1 MRVSGEEL
9 VQTRWIGLGHESR
22 RRRRNLA
29 MENAM
34 VGFDIVVL
42 DFWGLDGVGCCDDVL
57 IVKFHH
63 TLSSRFG

>member
-22 RRRRNLA
+22 RRRRSPA
-29 MENAM
+29 KKTAM

-42 DFWGLDGVGCCDDVL
+42 DFLGSGWRRLL
-57 IVKFHH
+57 
-63 TLSSRFG
+63 R